1 MDKGNII
8 NQIKQLVEIYQYTP
22 QAKPAH
28 NDEWRKS
35 IEKLKK
41 NLEAGYVRDSEWF
54 SRTNSV
60 GSIGQG
66 ALSKE
71 EITLLNKD
79 SQHFIKFI
87 DKWQKA
93 KESSL
98 EEEIA
103 NIPSSVFPKSW
114 QNQHPALL
122 HRLVYA
128 LFPDDFC
135 NTLTD
140 GSMNELL
147 ELLSDH
153 SIAEKGSWYEKSYEL
168 RQILNEYSN
177 KGDYSW
183 HLYAWLK
190 NIQELEDAFS
200 CGSKAIIL
208 YGVPGTGK
216 TFLAQNV
223 IKSLIHKENPTLN
236 EEVEKSAYYNV
247 VQFHPNYT
255 YEDFIGGIAPKL
267 NAQNGSISYEYKKG
281 IFAEI
286 CEKAQ
291 AKKDKHFYLLIDEI
305 NRADLSAVFGEL
317 LYAIEYRNKPIKL
330 GNMKE
335 DFVVPENVCIVGTMN
350 NVDKSLVNFD
360 LALRR
365 RFRFKKMPVNLD
377 SLYDILNGVYST
389 DIIEQYISKCQ
400 ELNKGLK
407 EKLRLEE
414 DLQIGQAYFGK
425 LKEFEK
431 KGNSTQATCS
441 TEVLQKTWEY
451 YLEPLIRDEYLGAQA
466 QDSETQKLL
475 SKLAEEFVKKIPS

>member
-1 MDKGNII
+1 MNKGKISS
-8 NQIKQLVEIYQYTP
+8 QIEKLVDIYQYTP
-22 QAKPAH
+22 QVKPAH
-28 NDEWRKS
+28 KEEWRKS

-41 NLEAGYVRDSEWF
+41 KLEAGNVSDLEWF
-54 SRTNSV
+54 GRTNSV

-71 EITLLNKD
+71 EIDTLKRDSTSFRPFLEKWLKANKENLEKLVREAD
-79 SQHFIKFI
+79 ERTFSQKR
-87 DKWQKA
+87 
-93 KESSL
+93 
-98 EEEIA
+98 
-103 NIPSSVFPKSW
+103 
-114 QNQHPALL
+114 HPALL
-122 HRLVYA
+122 HRIVYA

-140 GSMNELL
+140 DSMNELL
-147 ELLSDH
+147 ELLADH
-153 SIAEKGSWYEKSYEL
+153 SIEENNSWYEKSYQL
-168 RQILNEYSN
+168 RKILKDKFPEMN
-177 KGDYSW
+177 GDCSW

-190 NIQELEDAFS
+190 NIHELEDAFS

-223 IKSLIHKENPTLN
+223 IKSLILKDNLTLKE
-236 EEVEKSAYYNV
+236 EEIEKSGYYNV

-267 NAQNGSISYEYKKG
+267 DNDKGSISYEYKKG
-281 IFAEI
+281 IFTEI
-286 CEKAQ
+286 CKKAQ
-291 AKKDKHFYLLIDEI
+291 AEKDKHFYLLIDEI

-317 LYAIEYRNKPIKL
+317 LYAIGYRNKPIKL
-330 GNMKE
+330 GNSKE
-335 DFVVPENVCIVGTMN
+335 DFIVPDNVCIVGTMN

-365 RFRFKKMPVNLD
+365 RFRFKKMNVNLD

-389 DIIEQYISKCQ
+389 DIIEQYICKCQ
-400 ELNKGLK
+400 DLNKGLK

-425 LKEFEK
+425 IKEFEK
-431 KGNSTQATCS
+431 KGNIALTSCS
-441 TEVLQKTWEY
+441 AEALQKTWEY
-451 YLEPLIRDEYLGAQA
+451 YLEPLIRDEYLGMQA
-466 QDSETQKLL
+466 QDSEVQRQL
-475 SKLAEEFVKKIPS
+475 SKLAENFIKKIPN